1 MGINGL
7 ATAKLPDVIIL
18 NEYPFLM
25 QQPGQRPLRYLLHVD
40 DDDDDANL
48 LEYSI
53 KRRNNQLILY
63 QCRDGLEALNLLTT
77 NLFSPDIIVLDLNM
91 PGMNGFRFLEEIRK
105 TDLFQRIPVI
115 IFTTS
120 ASSKD
125 KETALSLGANSFIT
139 KPNSISEFA
148 EIVDVILDWKII

>member
-1 MGINGL
+1 ML
-7 ATAKLPDVIIL
+7 
-18 NEYPFLM
+18 
-25 QQPGQRPLRYLLHVD
+25 QPGQRPPRYVLHVD

-53 KRRNNQLILY
+53 KRRNSQLTLY
-63 QCRDGLEALNLLTT
+63 QCRDGLEALNLLTA

-105 TDLFQRIPVI
+105 PNPFQTIPVI

-120 ASSKD
+120 ASTKD
-125 KETALSLGANSFIT
+125 KETALSLGANYFVT

-148 EIVDVILDWKII
+148 EVVDIILAWKMT